1 MIHVFLAAVLA
12 LGGSFAKLAML
23 SAVARLTTY
32 LFTCAGL
39 PILRKK
45 VTGNLPISRIIIAIL
60 GAAFS
65 LLIVITLN
73 RYNFLAAAIALA
85 LGALIYFLSARRLLN
100 QTA

>member
-1 MIHVFLAAVLA
+1 MAEHTRSLN
-12 LGGSFAKLAML
+12 
-23 SAVARLTTY
+23 
-32 LFTCAGL
+32 
-39 PILRKK
+39 
-45 VTGNLPISRIIIAIL
+45 GNGKHIWRGIIIAIL

-100 QTA
+100 QTV

>member
-1 MIHVFLAAVLA
+1 MF
-12 LGGSFAKLAML
+12 GGVKSRELTSFTRQL
-23 SAVARLTTY
+23 SILQD
-32 LFTCAGL
+32 AGL

-100 QTA
+100 QTV